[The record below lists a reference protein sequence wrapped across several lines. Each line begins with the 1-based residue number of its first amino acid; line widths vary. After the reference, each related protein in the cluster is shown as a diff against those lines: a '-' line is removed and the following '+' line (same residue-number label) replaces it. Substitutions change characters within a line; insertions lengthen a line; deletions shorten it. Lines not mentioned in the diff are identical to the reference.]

1 MNVIRPS
8 LPRRAGRN
16 LGFTLIELMIA
27 MILGLVVIAGVTS
40 VFLAGQQSFRTNNA
54 LANVEDGSR
63 IAFELMARDIREA
76 GQTGCDSSSNRVANV
91 LSNSPNNGGGAA
103 SPSNWWAD
111 WGNAIHGY
119 PDSNG
124 NDPALTVG
132 TAAGNQVSGTHSLHI
147 LSGGNLAASVV
158 PNPGSST
165 QNAANITLNQASSEL
180 QAGDVIIVCSYTGTV
195 PHATILQI
203 TDFKQGNTIVVHNTG
218 AGVAVP
224 GNCSKGLGYPTTCD
238 GANGNQ
244 YMFPPNSLIA
254 KFAAVDWY
262 IGYNGNGNG
271 RSLYRMVLQNSSS
284 GSNKPSVTST
294 SQEMVRNVTGM
305 SITYLQPPN
314 TNFVT
319 AANVTDW
326 SVVSAARVTLTLEST
341 FQRATVDAKPVVR
354 QYSATTT
361 IRNRVD

>member
-1 MNVIRPS
+1 MNVICPS
-8 LPRRAGRN
+8 SPRRVGRN
-16 LGFTLIELMIA
+16 GGFTLIELMIA

-76 GQTGCDSSSNRVANV
+76 GQTGCDSTSNRISNV
-91 LSNSPNNGGGAA
+91 LNNGPHGPSGGTAG
-103 SPSNWWAD
+103 PSTWWAD
-111 WGNAIHGY
+111 WGNAVHGY
-119 PDSNG
+119 PDSSG
-124 NDPALTVG
+124 NDPALTG
-132 TAAGNQVSGTHSLHI
+132 GNQVPGTASLHI

-165 QNAANITLNQASSEL
+165 QNAANITLNQASNEL
-180 QAGDVIIVCSYTGTV
+180 QVGDVVIVCSYTGTV

-203 TDFKQGNTIVVHNTG
+203 TNFKQGNTIVVHNTG
-218 AGVAVP
+218 TGTP
-224 GNCSKGLGYPTTCD
+224 GNCSKGLGYPTLCD
-238 GANGNQ
+238 GANGSQ

-254 KFAAVDWY
+254 KLTAADWY

-271 RSLYRMVLQNSSS
+271 KSLYRMALQNNGS
-284 GSNKPSVTST
+284 GKITSVP
-294 SQEMVRNVTGM
+294 QEMVRNVTGM

>member
-8 LPRRAGRN
+8 LPRRTGRSR
-16 LGFTLIELMIA
+16 GFTLIELMIA

-76 GQTGCDSSSNRVANV
+76 GQTGCDSTSNRISNV
-91 LSNSPNNGGGAA
+91 LNNGPYGPSGGTAG
-103 SPSNWWAD
+103 PSTWWAD
-111 WGNAIHGY
+111 WGNAVHGY
-119 PDSNG
+119 PDSSG

-132 TAAGNQVSGTHSLHI
+132 TATGNQVSSTASLHI

-165 QNAANITLNQASSEL
+165 QNAANITLSQASNEL
-180 QAGDVIIVCSYTGTV
+180 QVGDVIVVCSYTGTE

-203 TDFKQGNTIVVHNTG
+203 TNFKQGNTIVVHNTG
-218 AGVAVP
+218 TGTP
-224 GNCSKGLGYPTTCD
+224 GNCSKGLGYPTLCD
-238 GANGNQ
+238 GANGKQ

-254 KFAAVDWY
+254 KLTAADWY

-271 RSLYRMVLQNSSS
+271 RSLYRVTLQNNGS
-284 GSNKPSVTST
+284 GGITSK
-294 SQEMVRNVTGM
+294 SQEMVRNVTDM
-305 SITYLQPPN
+305 SIAYLQPSNN
-314 TNFVT
+314 TFVP
-319 AANVTDW
+319 AASVTDW
-326 SVVSAARVTLTLEST
+326 SLVSAVRVTLTLEST
-341 FQRATVDAKPVVR
+341 FQRATVDAKPVQR